1 MDLSAN
7 LEIFSPVELINL
19 IASYKRTGA
28 LYFDISGQNGEI
40 YFEEGVPVH
49 AEYKSLSGIEAI
61 YNVAVERSGQVK
73 YKDDVTIKE
82 HTIKKDETAGLL
94 NNIEKR
100 KVEFDDI
107 VKTLPPF
114 DAVLEKRAEGAQDGV
129 ALRKSDWA
137 IIRLV
142 NGTRDI
148 NTIIKESGLPV
159 LVACQTLHWLLEKGM
174 LLDKSL
180 SERIKRSFE
189 RIMNN
194 ILEVYSVKGTNTKEW
209 FDFIIDALNTNGF
222 ETTAGMLKLKNDE
235 IVADDAVIKILT
247 EEQFNEVKELLYN
260 KALERANDELGKM
273 LAKKKQKE
281 LLAKEG
287 E

>member
-28 LYFDISGQNGEI
+28 LYFDITGQNGEI
-40 YFEEGVPVH
+40 YFEEGIPVH
-49 AEYKSLSGIEAI
+49 AEYKALTGIEAI
-61 YNVAVERSGQVK
+61 YNVAIERSGEVK

-82 HTIKKDETAGLL
+82 HTIKKDETSGLL

-100 KVEFDDI
+100 KIEFDDI
-107 VKTLPPF
+107 MKTLPPF

-129 ALRKSDWA
+129 ALRKSDWTV
-137 IIRLV
+137 IRLV
-142 NGTRDI
+142 NGSRDI
-148 NTIIKESGLPV
+148 NTIIKESGLPA

-174 LLDKSL
+174 LFDKSL
-180 SERIKRSFE
+180 TQRMKSTFE

-209 FDFIIDALNTNGF
+209 FDFIVDSLNTNNY
-222 ETTAGMLKLKNDE
+222 ETFAGMLKLKSDE
-235 IVADDAVIKILT
+235 IVSDDAVTKILT
-247 EEQFNEVKELLYN
+247 EDNFGKIKELLYS
-260 KALERANDELGKM
+260 KALKRANEELGKM